1 VDFDAQMSQD
11 FIALRLISAKLMEAR
26 MLAASLQPDTQ
37 QALDQALEHVEREL
51 GALDQIRRGAED

>member
-1 VDFDAQMSQD
+1 MDFDAQMSQD

>member
-1 VDFDAQMSQD
+1 MSQD

-26 MLAASLQPDTQ
+26 MLAASLEPDTQ

>member
-1 VDFDAQMSQD
+1 MDFDAQMSQD

-37 QALDQALEHVEREL
+37 QALEHVEREL